1 MGRRGRISAH
11 VAGNT
16 LRPGLRSAA
25 QRYVTG
31 RSVFPAPVMG
41 GFGRVWSG
49 DEPQETTAGRH
60 VRHGEITGY
69 TTGSRGNCDWA
80 NCIDRFDAPVGTSE
94 AVWSPLGRQGP
105 A

>member
-25 QRYVTG
+25 QWYVTG

-41 GFGRVWSG
+41 GFGCVWRRVR
-49 DEPQETTAGRH
+49 DEPQETAVGRFCYRVRRRALTQETDVLDAGAGLCLRPPYL
-60 VRHGEITGY
+60 ILL
-69 TTGSRGNCDWA
+69 
-80 NCIDRFDAPVGTSE
+80 P
-94 AVWSPLGRQGP
+94 
-105 A
+105 